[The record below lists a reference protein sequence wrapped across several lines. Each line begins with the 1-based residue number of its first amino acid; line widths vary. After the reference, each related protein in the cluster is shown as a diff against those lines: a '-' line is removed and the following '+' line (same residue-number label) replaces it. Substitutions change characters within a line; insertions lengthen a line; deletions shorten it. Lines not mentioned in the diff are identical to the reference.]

1 MNLLDRTVSV
11 GQDGCAGDGIHAARA
26 GWSFGGETHQHF
38 DRHIA
43 RSVPNYEAGHR
54 LIEQVSDF
62 FVRRDSVGYE
72 IGISTGTLLRQLAKR
87 HPHGTRWIGIDVER
101 AMIEH
106 ARGAHGQ
113 TPANIE
119 YLLADACEVDY
130 EACDFM
136 VSYYT
141 VQFVTPR
148 RRQNLIDSIYKSLNW
163 GGALLLFEK
172 VRAPDARFQDIMS
185 ALYVDYKLENG
196 YTPEEVLG
204 KASSLK
210 GVLEPFSTRGNLDM
224 LRRAGFVDVMTI
236 YKHLC
241 FEGFLAIK

>member
-1 MNLLDRTVSV
+1 MNTLDRTISV
-11 GQDGCAGDGIHAARA
+11 GQDGSTGDGIHATRA
-26 GWSFGGETHQHF
+26 GWTFGGEIPQHF
-38 DRHIA
+38 DRHVA
-43 RSVPNYEAGHR
+43 RSVPNYEVGHR
-54 LIEQVSDF
+54 LIGQVSDF
-62 FVRRDSVGYE
+62 FVKRDSVAYE
-72 IGISTGTLLRQLAKR
+72 IGISTGALLRQLAKR
-87 HPHGTRWIGIDVER
+87 HSHGTRWIGIDVER

-106 ARGAHGQ
+106 ARSVHGQ

-119 YLLADACEVDY
+119 YLHADACEVDY

-141 VQFVTPR
+141 VQFIAPR
-148 RRQNLIDSIYKSLNW
+148 HRQNLIDLIYKSLNW
-163 GGALLLFEK
+163 GGAFLLFEK

-224 LRRAGFVDVMTI
+224 LHRAGFVDVMTI